1 MANLVRHIAAK
12 AELVTAYSRKIKRVL
27 LYYST
32 PYLHNYYVHIRRYCN
47 LR

>member
-12 AELVTAYSRKIKRVL
+12 AELGAAHSRKIKGVL

-32 PYLHNYYVHIRRYCN
+32 PYLHNCYVYIR
-47 LR
+47 